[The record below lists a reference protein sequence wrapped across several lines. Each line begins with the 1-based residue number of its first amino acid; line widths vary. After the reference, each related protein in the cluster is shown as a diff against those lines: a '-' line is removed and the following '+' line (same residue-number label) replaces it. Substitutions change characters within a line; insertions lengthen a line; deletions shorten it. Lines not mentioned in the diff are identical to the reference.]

1 MKIHFLFNLILA
13 IFNIFTLKKYLHI
26 YQLKGYNNIRYFRF
40 FKSLKSLFFVLC
52 LILFIFQLYFVNL
65 LFYTISSAILFLL
78 YIVYLKNL
86 IKTSK
91 TPLKATGKLSRLY
104 IISIFILLSVSFYKY
119 AFCLLFILTF
129 LSPVLANLLNFYD
142 KIKNFHFILQAK
154 QKLKNYHTQII
165 AITGSNGKT
174 SVKNILLNIL
184 STEHLVQAT
193 PASYN
198 TPLGIAKF
206 INESLK
212 KDTEFLILEYGAR
225 HKNDIKKLCNLYG
238 ADYGILTTI
247 SAQHL
252 ETFKSIKN
260 IYFAKTQ
267 LPIFLQNKP
276 CVYNIDN
283 LETRRAYNEKT
294 TNKIS
299 VSINEE
305 ADIYAKY
312 ISIIDCA
319 THFTLTLDETPIKL
333 KINLLGRHNITNIC
347 LATALAKLIGI
358 KTDNIIKSILE
369 LQPIEHRLQLIKSYI
384 NIIDDSYNCSPAS
397 AKEALW
403 VLKNFQDKKMVVT
416 PGIIECGKEK
426 YNINFN
432 LGRQIAFCDYCVIVG
447 DENKLAILNGI
458 EQSTQFS
465 PTILLAKSLEDVKQH
480 FSKLNNGDA
489 LLLLNDLPDDYK

>member
-13 IFNIFTLKKYLHI
+13 IFNILTLKKYLHI
-26 YQLKGYNNIRYFRF
+26 YQLKGYKDIRYFRY
-40 FKSLKSLFFVLC
+40 FKNIKSLFFVVC
-52 LILFIFQLYFVNL
+52 LIMFVFELILSNIWFYVIANTILFFVN
-65 LFYTISSAILFLL
+65 FIYM
-78 YIVYLKNL
+78 KNL
-86 IKTSK
+86 IKSAK

-104 IISIFILLSVSFYKY
+104 IISIFILLGLCFYKY
-119 AFCLLFILTF
+119 AFSLLFVATF
-129 LSPVLANLLNFYD
+129 LCPVFANFINLYD
-142 KIKNFHFILQAK
+142 KTKNHLFISKARN
-154 QKLKNYHTQII
+154 KLKNSFAQVI

-174 SVKNILLNIL
+174 SVKNILEKIL
-184 STEHLVQAT
+184 STEHKVQAT

-206 INESLK
+206 INENLK
-212 KDTEFLILEYGAR
+212 KDTEYLILEYGAR

-252 ETFKSIKN
+252 ESFKATKN
-260 IYFAKTQ
+260 IYFAKNQ
-267 LPIFLQNKP
+267 LPVFLHNKP
-276 CVYNIDN
+276 CIFNIDN
-283 LETRRAYNEKT
+283 LETRRAYNAKS
-294 TNKIS
+294 TNKFSIS
-299 VSINEE
+299 IYEN
-305 ADIYAKY
+305 ADIYAQNIK
-312 ISIIDCA
+312 IIENLMCFSLFLNEKSYD
-319 THFTLTLDETPIKL
+319 L

-347 LATALAKLIGI
+347 LAVTLAKLIGLND
-358 KTDNIIKSILE
+358 KNIISSIENLE
-369 LQPIEHRLQLIKSYI
+369 PIEHRLQLIKTHI

-397 AKEALW
+397 AKEAIW
-403 VLKNFQDKKMVVT
+403 VLKNFKGKKMVVT

-432 LGRQIAFCDYCVIVG
+432 LGCQIAFCDYCVIVG

-465 PTILLAKSLEDVKQH
+465 PTILLAKSLEDAKQY
-480 FSKLNNGDA
+480 FSRLNNGDA